1 MLYSKPALSYSQ
13 QLALLTSRGLDC
25 SDQARTIE
33 WLERIG
39 YYRLSAYFIPF
50 RAAGSEAF
58 RTGTS
63 FDQIVELYKFDCG
76 LRLLVLQALD
86 RIEVGVRA
94 IITYHLAH
102 ELGPFGHTIPT
113 NFAAHYDHAYLMT
126 NLAREERRTT
136 ELFVR
141 HYRTKYTSTPHLP
154 IWMATELLTFGVLS
168 KMYGNLRKGV
178 RKKIAREFSQPE
190 SVFTSWLH
198 SLAAIRNRCA
208 HHNRLWNRQLA
219 VKPALP
225 VAWAAAGIDNSR
237 VYAIALVI
245 QSLLNTLS
253 PDSTWKERLKITFA
267 AYPSVDLSAMHFPT
281 NWQNQDPWV

>member
-13 QLALLTSRGLDC
+13 QLTLLTSRGLDC
-25 SDQARTIE
+25 SDQTRTIE
-33 WLERIG
+33 WLQRIG

-50 RAAGSEAF
+50 REAASDAF
-58 RTGTS
+58 RTGTN
-63 FDQIVELYKFDCG
+63 FDQIVELYKFDSS

-113 NFAAHYDHAYLMT
+113 NFAPHYDHAYLMT
-126 NLAREERRTT
+126 TLASEERRST

-141 HYRTKYTSTPHLP
+141 HYRIKYTSQLHLP

-168 KMYGNLRKGV
+168 KMYGNLRKSV
-178 RKKIAREFSQPE
+178 RKKIAREFGQPE

-198 SLAAIRNRCA
+198 ALAAIRNVCA
-208 HHNRLWNRQLA
+208 HHSRLWNRQLA

-225 VAWAAAGIDNSR
+225 AAWTATGIDNSR

-253 PDSTWKERLKITFA
+253 PDSEWKERLKTTFA
-267 AYPSVDLSAMHFPT
+267 AYPTVDLSAMHFPIK
-281 NWQNQDPWV
+281 WQAQAPWV